1 MEIESN
7 AEVMESMESV
17 QTMED
22 KPEAEPVV
30 QEKAKKPLSED
41 RLKKLEKARA
51 RASEVAKEKR
61 ERKNQMPVESSG
73 DPVVVVEQSESD
85 EDQFEGP
92 PGIIF
97 VRRKRS
103 KKAAPTPEAPSVNH
117 EMNYL
122 FASMFGPRKSTY

>member
-1 MEIESN
+1 MEIESKN
-7 AEVMESMESV
+7 ESMESM

-22 KPEAEPVV
+22 KPEATESVET

-103 KKAAPTPEAPSVNH
+103 KKAATPEAAPVNH

-122 FASMFGPRKSTY
+122 FASMFGPTKSTY

>member
-1 MEIESN
+1 MEIESKN
-7 AEVMESMESV
+7 EVIESME
-17 QTMED
+17 EEI
-22 KPEAEPVV
+22 KPEATESVET

-51 RASEVAKEKR
+51 RASEVAKQKR
-61 ERKNQMPVESSG
+61 ESKKMPKQTVEST
-73 DPVVVVEQSESD
+73 DNPVVVVEQSESD
-85 EDQFEGP
+85 EDQLEGP

-103 KKAAPTPEAPSVNH
+103 KKAATPEAAPVNH

-122 FASMFGPRKSTY
+122 FASMFGPTKSTY